1 MANDT
6 ASNSPVTSAALCD
19 ALSPFFSDLGSKYML
34 DPATADIGKAAGY
47 SDGFSFY
54 FAGRG
59 GVLGDVDADVIY
71 SAFVFFDQPLVRKM
85 WERGIAVEGARKAG
99 SRYVGAAD
107 AWGIAHISGFAGAT
121 RFNALA
127 EKVVASVDAGG
138 LSLFA
143 GLRAEPLPANPQ
155 ARTYRL
161 VTYLRELRGC
171 LHINAV
177 VAEGLNGLEA
187 VLTGENGSFF
197 AKIHGYQEPYPDVA
211 HLAPARARAEST
223 TARLMSGVYE
233 LALTGVERAEFASLV
248 AELKAAVV

>member
-1 MANDT
+1 M
-6 ASNSPVTSAALCD
+6 SSVALTD
-19 ALSPFFSDLGSKYML
+19 EISPFISDLGSKYML
-34 DPATADIGKAAGY
+34 DPATAEIGKAAGY
-47 SDGFSFY
+47 SDGFAFY

-107 AWGIAHISGFAGAT
+107 AWGVAHISGFTGAA

-143 GLRAEPLPANPQ
+143 GLRAEPLPANPH

-177 VAEGLNGLEA
+177 VAEGLTGLEA
-187 VLTGENGSFF
+187 VLTGENGDFF

-211 HLAPARARAEST
+211 HLAPARARAEAT
-223 TARLMSGVYE
+223 TAKLMSNIYE
-233 LALTGVERAEFASLV
+233 QSLTPAERGEFAALV